1 VVVYLNDCSIFVST
15 KTNIMRFW
23 HIVKDEEGL
32 IIEQHLCN
40 TDKRRFSL
48 DCLEQIIKGKYDI
61 IPQPN

>member
-1 VVVYLNDCSIFVST
+1 
-15 KTNIMRFW
+15 MRFW